1 MSDRIFIRRDVLRRM
16 RNEIDFKVL
25 FQRQGWPWKRREDG
39 VVQFVC
45 PRCSERQTAI
55 NPKTNLARCFRCEI
69 NWNPI
74 DFTIETAHME
84 FLQTYAYLL
93 DFLPQEAANK

>member
-1 MSDRIFIRRDVLRRM
+1 MSDRINIRREELRRM
-16 RNEIDFKVL
+16 RNEIDFKIL
-25 FQRQGWPWKRREDG
+25 FRRLGWPWKRREDG

-55 NPKTNLARCFRCEI
+55 NPKTNLARCFRCEV

-74 DFTIETAHME
+74 DFTIETARME
-84 FLQTYAYLL
+84 FLEAYGYLL
-93 DFLPQEAANK
+93 HFLPEDPADK